1 MAILNGL
8 YIFVEDEEI
17 NRDIESTSHPVESG
31 IDITSSIRR
40 SPLEISLS
48 GKIVD
53 VGNLTAGDIIAK
65 IYSLQKKGSLINYS
79 GRNIETGVQIQSFST
94 THPNTNAGGADY
106 SMVLK
111 EVRIAKSAYTP
122 QAKKKEQTKKKN
134 KPVLKVGAIVVFKG
148 GNVYVSSDAKKPAA
162 KRGRSTCK
170 ITIINTRSWAIHPY
184 HLISTDGGRVYGWVD
199 KANIEGVPSSGTSAK
214 TNAGTQQVQKS
225 SAKSGGGT
233 ASKSGGAGRTAAKKS
248 AAKKAADKA
257 EKIAKSTA
265 TYTYYTV
272 KPGDTVFKLVNTT
285 FKDKGL
291 TVKDIMD
298 ANPSAF
304 LIKGVATTL
313 RIGVRLRIPSVGILN
328 RPHDGGGGKF

>member
-1 MAILNGL
+1 M
-8 YIFVEDEEI
+8 
-17 NRDIESTSHPVESG
+17 
-31 IDITSSIRR
+31 
-40 SPLEISLS
+40 
-48 GKIVD
+48 
-53 VGNLTAGDIIAK
+53 
-65 IYSLQKKGSLINYS
+65 
-79 GRNIETGVQIQSFST
+79 
-94 THPNTNAGGADY
+94 
-106 SMVLK
+106 
-111 EVRIAKSAYTP
+111 
-122 QAKKKEQTKKKN
+122 
-134 KPVLKVGAIVVFKG
+134 
-148 GNVYVSSDAKKPAA
+148 
-162 KRGRSTCK
+162 
-170 ITIINTRSWAIHPY
+170 
-184 HLISTDGGRVYGWVD
+184 
-199 KANIEGVPSSGTSAK
+199 PSSGTSAK

-257 EKIAKSTA
+257 EKIAKSTV

>member
-225 SAKSGGGT
+225 SAKSGG
-233 ASKSGGAGRTAAKKS
+233 AGRAAAKKTAAKR
-248 AAKKAADKA
+248 AADRA
-257 EKIAKSTA
+257 EKIAKSTV

-304 LIKGVATTL
+304 LVKGVATTL
-313 RIGVRLRIPSVGILN
+313 KIGVRLRIPSVGILN